1 MVSNPIDVIK
11 QPYILDFLGLPELSC
26 FQESAIRVYRDKDAV
41 EKCFDDLKN
50 SLDMKRLR
58 MHKSTTADGRLFI
71 QFITLILISE
81 LRQRMRTSGLIEK
94 YTVRELL
101 REMETLTKV
110 TYTGKYRHILTELTK
125 AQRDILKELNIELLD
140 MASS

>member
-1 MVSNPIDVIK
+1 
-11 QPYILDFLGLPELSC
+11 
-26 FQESAIRVYRDKDAV
+26 
-41 EKCFDDLKN
+41 
-50 SLDMKRLR
+50 

-110 TYTGKYRHILTELTK
+110 TYSGKYGHILTEVTK
-125 AQRDILKELNIELLD
+125 AQRDILKELDIQVPGV
-140 MASS
+140 ASS